1 VRVTVLGL
9 PSSVALYN
17 ATGSTNGAPYVEY
30 DQTIAAGGGVVFRL
44 EYYEASRQPFAA
56 TNFVATA
63 VAAATPSAP
72 AGTVLQLDRVAFLSE
87 GQLTIEFASIPGRT
101 YVVQYSA
108 DMNSQAWQS
117 AVPPIVATGTKTQW
131 TDSGPPKT
139 VSPPGAPGQR
149 LYRVVQTN

>member
-1 VRVTVLGL
+1 MSR
-9 PSSVALYN
+9 PSCY
-17 ATGSTNGAPYVEY
+17 
-30 DQTIAAGGGVVFRL
+30 
-44 EYYEASRQPFAA
+44 
-56 TNFVATA
+56 
-63 VAAATPSAP
+63 AAATPSAP

-117 AVPPIVATGTKTQW
+117 TVPPIVATGTKTQW

-139 VSPPGAPGQR
+139 VSPPGTPGQR
-149 LYRVVQTN
+149 FYRVVQTN